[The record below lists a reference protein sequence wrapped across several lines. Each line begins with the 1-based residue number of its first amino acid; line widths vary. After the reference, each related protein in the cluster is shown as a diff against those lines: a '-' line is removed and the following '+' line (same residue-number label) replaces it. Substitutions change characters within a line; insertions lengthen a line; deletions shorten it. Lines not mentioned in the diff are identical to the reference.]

1 MKKLEYNILKDINS
15 FNSIYV
21 TEDKS
26 FGIIKEIQFNN
37 LLRISALM
45 KPTIINGMFAL
56 TFTPISKNELL
67 DYERS

>member
-21 TEDKS
+21 TEDKA
-26 FGIIKEIQFNN
+26 FGIIREIQFNN
-37 LLRISALM
+37 LLRISTLI
-45 KPTIINGMFAL
+45 KPTVINGMFAL
-56 TFTPISKNELL
+56 TFTPISKDELL

>member
-45 KPTIINGMFAL
+45 KPTVIDGMFAL
-56 TFTPISKNELL
+56 TFIPISKNELL

>member
-21 TEDKS
+21 IEDKS

-45 KPTIINGMFAL
+45 KPTVINGMLAL
-56 TFTPISKNELL
+56 TFTPINKDELL
-67 DYERS
+67 NYERS

>member
-1 MKKLEYNILKDINS
+1 MNKLEYSIMRDINS

-21 TEDKS
+21 TEDKA
-26 FGIIKEIQFNN
+26 FGIVREIQFNN

-45 KPTIINGMFAL
+45 KPTVIDNIFAL
-56 TFTPISKNELL
+56 TFAPINENELL

>member
-21 TEDKS
+21 TEDKA
-26 FGIIKEIQFNN
+26 FGIIKEVQFNN
-37 LLRISALM
+37 LLRISVLM
-45 KPTIINGMFAL
+45 KPTVINEMFAL